1 LLTGLNYDFN
11 NKPLLI
17 FWELTRACKLKCR
30 HCRADAILNPL
41 PGELTLDEGFTVI
54 DDIKGF
60 GKPYPTLILTGG
72 DPLMKKGFEEIV
84 RYAYENGIPMGI
96 APTVSELLTEGI
108 LKTLLRY
115 DVKHVS
121 ISLDGGYPHTHDYIR
136 GLNGHFEATLETLR
150 KLVGLG
156 FNVQVNTLVCKVN
169 VLELP
174 EILNLLRRMNVKVWE
189 LFFLIKVGR
198 GVEVEDLTPQE
209 YEDTLHFLFDALSYG
224 VNVRTVEAPFFRRI
238 ILSRAKS
245 DTKNAGV
252 EEIIQKYGLGNLYKM
267 LAAKLKE
274 EHLKIQNVNVEV
286 RRPATRDGYGV
297 IFIAYNG
304 DIYPSG
310 FTPLKLG
317 NVKDKSIVNVYRN
330 DKILQRI
337 RLSMFKG
344 RCGICEYRHICG
356 GSRARAFATRGDVL
370 DEDPACIYDPSKPP
384 STNIRSA
391 MAVS

>member
-1 LLTGLNYDFN
+1 MLTELNYDFN

-41 PGELTLDEGFTVI
+41 PDELTLDEGFNVI

-136 GLNGHFEATLETLR
+136 GLNGHFEATIETLR
-150 KLVGLG
+150 KLIGLG
-156 FNVQVNTLVCKVN
+156 FNVQVNTLVCRVN
-169 VLELP
+169 VFELP
-174 EILNLLRRMNVKVWE
+174 EILNLLLTMNVKVWE
-189 LFFLIKVGR
+189 LFFLVKVGR

-224 VNVRTVEAPFFRRI
+224 VNVRTVEAPFFRRVI
-238 ILSRAKS
+238 ILTRSKS

-252 EEIIQKYGLGNLYKM
+252 EEIIQKYGLGNLYKK
-267 LAAKLKE
+267 LAAKLE
-274 EHLKIQNVNVEV
+274 ELGHMKIQNVNVGI

-317 NVKDKSIVNVYRN
+317 NVKDESIVDVYRSN
-330 DKILQRI
+330 KILQTI
-337 RLSMFKG
+337 RLAVFKG

-370 DEDPACIYDPSKPP
+370 DEDPACIYNPGKQILNS
-384 STNIRSA
+384 
-391 MAVS
+391 